1 MDLDLGERAKPDPLV
16 VHERV
21 DSPARTRRLK
31 SQRDSGR
38 LSAIECGEC
47 PVQDEPLEQVCW
59 EGLRCGG
66 PGELRAADDQEP
78 RLCRRTREV
87 PHRSS
92 EQVLV
97 PPDHVLA
104 VHACTVVRF
113 ERNELMRSSNPGH
126 SGDGATENCGRL
138 TGTEES
144 VRDIDPHDPFA
155 RFIAPFEADTVKP
168 DHWIA
173 GGQFVWLNTKGF
185 AIQSGADWTS
195 IFNNGAGHST
205 TVLASQNDVVWTA
218 WCGPCNIVGFARGI
232 STNAGGAWH
241 QLTLPS
247 NVPNRYV
254 SGLAIDPA
262 DSTGGTINVGFNG
275 FSRVWIE
282 GPGAGTR
289 PSLEDDRCRRHVGR
303 RQRHPS

>member
-1 MDLDLGERAKPDPLV
+1 M
-16 VHERV
+16 
-21 DSPARTRRLK
+21 
-31 SQRDSGR
+31 
-38 LSAIECGEC
+38 
-47 PVQDEPLEQVCW
+47 
-59 EGLRCGG
+59 
-66 PGELRAADDQEP
+66 
-78 RLCRRTREV
+78 
-87 PHRSS
+87 
-92 EQVLV
+92 
-97 PPDHVLA
+97 
-104 VHACTVVRF
+104 
-113 ERNELMRSSNPGH
+113 
-126 SGDGATENCGRL
+126 
-138 TGTEES
+138 
-144 VRDIDPHDPFA
+144 RDIDPHDPFA

-262 DSTGGTINVGFNG
+262 DSTGRTIYVGFNG

-282 GPGAGTR
+282 GPGAGLGHLWKTTDAGATWTDVSGTL
-289 PSLEDDRCRRHVGR
+289 PDIPVNDVLLSSGR
-303 RQRHPS
+303 IYLATDLGVVTSADGGATWSRLGSNLPYTAALDIHRGPDSRIYAATHGRGIWSIAEVN